1 MLIKITKLTETI
13 LELINVLDETIY
25 NFGNKI
31 F

>member
-1 MLIKITKLTETI
+1 MSIKITKLTENI
-13 LELINVLDETIY
+13 MELINVLDETIY

>member
-1 MLIKITKLTETI
+1 MSVKITKLTENI
-13 LELINVLDETIY
+13 MELINVLDETIY

>member
-1 MLIKITKLTETI
+1 MSVKLTKLSENI
-13 LELINVLDETIY
+13 MELINLLDETIY

>member
-1 MLIKITKLTETI
+1 MSIKIIKLSENFM
-13 LELINVLDETIY
+13 ELIYLLDETIY